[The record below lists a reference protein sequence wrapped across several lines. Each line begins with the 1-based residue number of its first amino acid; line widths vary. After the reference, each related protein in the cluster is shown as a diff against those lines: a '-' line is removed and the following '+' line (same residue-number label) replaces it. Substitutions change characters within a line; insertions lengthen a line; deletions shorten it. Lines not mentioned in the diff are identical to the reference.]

1 MAVTASVGAHKGTRL
16 RPVTQARHKLH
27 SHGDRGNEEMFRVLM
42 GGIIFLLQHRV
53 NYQVAVQESYLLI
66 VIAQQFDP
74 LH

>member
-1 MAVTASVGAHKGTRL
+1 MAVTVSVGAHKGTRL

-42 GGIIFLLQHRV
+42 GEFIFPLQHQV
-53 NYQVAVQESYLLI
+53 SYQVAAQENCLLI

-74 LH
+74 SH